1 VETSYTRYIF
11 TGIIFSVLWS
21 SASIAGKFGLYSA
34 EPLVL
39 FNIRFLVAGG
49 LLLIYAYGI
58 NKSRM
63 PRSEEWKHLTLF
75 GAFNT
80 ALYLG
85 IFIIALQYITAGVTA
100 LAIALNPLFIS
111 LMSSFW
117 SKRKVALREWISI
130 ALGIAGV
137 FVASYPLLNTKDV
150 TTSGLL
156 LLALSMVTYSY
167 GSVYYASVKWKLD
180 RVTIN
185 GWQVLIGGLLI
196 APFTFL
202 FHSQPNHFDARFW
215 LSLVWLIV
223 PVSIIAVQLW
233 LILLKA
239 DAVRASIWLY
249 LCPIFGLFF
258 SAILLD
264 EPLSIYTM
272 IGTALVLGAVFI
284 GQKKIYSSS
293 SQNRS

>member
-1 VETSYTRYIF
+1 
-11 TGIIFSVLWS
+11 
-21 SASIAGKFGLYSA
+21 
-34 EPLVL
+34 
-39 FNIRFLVAGG
+39 
-49 LLLIYAYGI
+49 
-58 NKSRM
+58 M
-63 PRSEEWKHLTLF
+63 PEGEEWRHLTVF

-117 SKRKVALREWISI
+117 SKRKVTLTEWISI

-137 FVASYPLLNTKDV
+137 FVASYPLLNTQDV

-156 LLALSMVTYSY
+156 LLALSMVAYSY

-185 GWQVLIGGLLI
+185 GWQVLIGGFLI

-202 FHSQPNHFDARFW
+202 FHSELNHFDKQFW
-215 LSLVWLIV
+215 FSLIWLII
-223 PVSIIAVQLW
+223 PVSVIAVQLW

-249 LCPIFGLFF
+249 LCPIFGLLF
-258 SAILLD
+258 SAMLLD
-264 EPLSIYTM
+264 EPLTIYTLT
-272 IGTALVLGAVFI
+272 GTLLVLGAVFI
-284 GQKKIYSSS
+284 GQKKIYSAA
-293 SQNRS
+293 R

>member
-1 VETSYTRYIF
+1 MEKSYTHYIF

-39 FNIRFLVAGG
+39 FNIRFLLAGG
-49 LLLIYAYGI
+49 LLLIYAHGI
-58 NKSRM
+58 KKSRK
-63 PRSEEWKHLTLF
+63 PEGEEWKHLTVF

-117 SKRKVALREWISI
+117 SKRNVVLTEWVSI

-150 TTSGLL
+150 TTGGLL

-167 GSVYYASVKWKLD
+167 GSVYYASVKWKLE

-196 APFTFL
+196 MPFTFL
-202 FHSQPNHFDARFW
+202 FHSQTNHFDTRFW
-215 LSLVWLIV
+215 LSLMWLIV

-249 LCPIFGLFF
+249 LCPIFGLIF

-264 EPLSIYTM
+264 EPLTVYTL
-272 IGTALVLGAVFI
+272 IGTALVLCAVFI
-284 GQKKIYSSS
+284 GQKKIYSPT
-293 SQNRS
+293 R